1 MSDQLLRA
9 IERVQSEIKNY
20 QSVFQQNEYQ
30 TVQSLVNPVLNALGW
45 RVNEVARV
53 RQQYRVGRGKVDM
66 ALMRDDKPVVLV
78 EAKALGTDFD
88 DAVIDQVS
96 QYCYREGAS
105 TALLTNGAEWRVYR
119 PLLMKLTFEQRM
131 LFELRLDQQDAGKVA
146 KKLSLLAHD
155 GIERL
160 EKEDLQI
167 LLDAYWSAHAR
178 EELLASFAVALRE
191 ALVKWS
197 NKPQGEIPS
206 RAVSAWLRR
215 RMFTNFTNN
224 RDDPVPPPPPPPPPA
239 PRPTIVAIELNG
251 EHFQIRYVRDVLVHT
266 AEWLV
271 QRGRLQRHDCPVRLG
286 SGQRYLVHTVSQHS
300 NGNPFAGPKHLSNGL
315 FLEANFSARDVVRYA
330 RFLLEHCGYRPASNT
345 LRIIER

>member
-1 MSDQLLRA
+1 MSVQLSRA
-9 IERVQSEIKNY
+9 IEKVQSEIANY
-20 QSVFQQNEYQ
+20 SEVLQQNEYQ

-131 LFELRLDQQDAGKVA
+131 LFRLRLDQQDDGKAVE
-146 KKLSLLAHD
+146 KLSLLARD
-155 GIERL
+155 EIDRL

-167 LLDAYWSAHAR
+167 LLDAYWSTHAR
-178 EELLASFAVALRE
+178 DELLAPFAVGLRE

-206 RAVSAWLRR
+206 REVSAWLRKK
-215 RMFTNFTNN
+215 MFAGSKVVTDNG
-224 RDDPVPPPPPPPPPA
+224 PPPPPPPSP
-239 PRPTIVAIELNG
+239 PTIVAIELNG

-266 AEWLV
+266 AEWLI

-286 SGQRYLVHTVSQHS
+286 SGQRYLVHTISQHS
-300 NGNPFAGPKHLSNGL
+300 NGSPFAGPKHLSNGL

-330 RFLLEHCGYRPASNT
+330 RLLLEHCGYRPASNT

>member
-1 MSDQLLRA
+1 MSDQLSRA
-9 IERVQSEIKNY
+9 IEQVRSEIANY
-20 QSVFQQNEYQ
+20 SDVFRQNEYQ

-131 LFELRLDQQDAGKVA
+131 LFAIRLDQQDGGKA
-146 KKLSLLAHD
+146 ADKLSLLARNEID
-155 GIERL
+155 RL
-160 EKEDLQI
+160 EKEDLQV
-167 LLDAYWSAHAR
+167 LLDAYWCTYAR
-178 EELLASFAVALRE
+178 EELLAPYAVALRE

-206 RAVSAWLRR
+206 RTVSSWLRKKMFRDSAPTR
-215 RMFTNFTNN
+215 RPTE
-224 RDDPVPPPPPPPPPA
+224 RDNEEQPVPMDGYA
-239 PRPTIVAIELNG
+239 VIIDGERMAVGKMTEAMQCVAN
-251 EHFQIRYVRDVLVHT
+251 
-266 AEWLV
+266 WLV
-271 QRGRLQRHDCPVRLG
+271 QRGHIEPHECPIPITKSTGRCFIHTEPVHPNGDSFRGAKRLDNGLYLETHAGSPQNMQYAYRLFE
-286 SGQRYLVHTVSQHS
+286 RYGYS
-300 NGNPFAGPKHLSNGL
+300 NDILRFAG
-315 FLEANFSARDVVRYA
+315 FSD
-330 RFLLEHCGYRPASNT
+330 
-345 LRIIER
+345 